1 MFNKAAKRVKVEDNK
16 VIEDVQWILFFN
28 SKFQGEVRVE
38 FNSDKL
44 ELSTKKM
51 RKKAQKEMKNKLY
64 SNCVK
69 SGTLMGGKME
79 EENHDGGNFVED
91 KDLSKL
97 NENGL
102 KR

>member
-1 MFNKAAKRVKVEDNK
+1 
-16 VIEDVQWILFFN
+16 
-28 SKFQGEVRVE
+28 VRVE

-102 KR
+102 KRW